1 MQTRPTFLYRSSKLL
16 LSHTVSEIMVNAH
29 SSVWIEEGW
38 TRVRLHRVHFE
49 EGVLGTGLE
58 VIANR
63 FGKKLDADNPNSDR
77 RNFGF

>member
-1 MQTRPTFLYRSSKLL
+1 MKSWPILTHLCGSRRDGQ
-16 LSHTVSEIMVNAH
+16 
-29 SSVWIEEGW
+29 
-38 TRVRLHRVHFE
+38 RVPLHRVHFE
-49 EGVLGTGLE
+49 KGALGADLE